1 MHSSHFIGG
10 LWGRP
15 ASVVKA
21 LANRHRQQTLRPHP
35 RLPRNP
41 PELPIGRPLR
51 YAYIY
56 TRHTLTRRE
65 IERETIL
72 RVFGFG
78 TSCSMPC
85 RTRFGGCVRAETSK
99 IMLMLMAMRDHQD
112 GDVGAVFSTSVTRQP
127 SH

>member
-15 ASVVKA
+15 APVVKA
-21 LANRHRQQTLRPHP
+21 LATDLANRPFAPTLVFHETLLSFP
-35 RLPRNP
+35 RSRIGLLRLHIHDTRSHGERSREKPFCVFSVSEP
-41 PELPIGRPLR
+41 P
-51 YAYIY
+51 A
-56 TRHTLTRRE
+56 
-65 IERETIL
+65 
-72 RVFGFG
+72 
-78 TSCSMPC
+78 PC

>member
-21 LANRHRQQTLRPHP
+21 LANRPRQQTLRPHP

-41 PELPIGRPLR
+41 PELPMTDRPSRPR
-51 YAYIY
+51 YAYTY

-78 TSCSMPC
+78 TSCSMPHAI
-85 RTRFGGCVRAETSK
+85 RRVRSC
-99 IMLMLMAMRDHQD
+99 
-112 GDVGAVFSTSVTRQP
+112 
-127 SH
+127 

>member
-15 ASVVKA
+15 APVVKA
-21 LANRHRQQTLRPHP
+21 LATDLANRPFAPTLVFHETLLSFP
-35 RLPRNP
+35 RSR
-41 PELPIGRPLR
+41 IGLLR
-51 YAYIY
+51 ATPTY

-78 TSCSMPC
+78 TSCSMPHAI
-85 RTRFGGCVRAETSK
+85 RRVRSC
-99 IMLMLMAMRDHQD
+99 
-112 GDVGAVFSTSVTRQP
+112 
-127 SH
+127 